1 MSNKDYI
8 KLFVKREGKVV
19 FGKRCSN
26 MWLLS
31 AVLIL
36 TFSAVAFSNA
46 SLKYLSYKMEDPFIN
61 WLDIEYTSADA
72 DYYGLQDALNDSTT
86 RAKYNIIDYEEDVK
100 YSLKYFTKDYN
111 QKYLTGRYFESL
123 NTDLVNA
130 VLANDNVVSGQKIS
144 SLEVLAEGS
153 LGVILTQESL
163 NNLGYSKAPAF
174 IYYAQHSPGA
184 DEIGFQLFREN
195 VARDEYDTGIE
206 AAMVP
211 IPVLGVVHKLPGNVD
226 YIASTFFLD
235 QYYSY
240 PNPFYMNNVDYASS
254 LHFFVPS
261 SLNLDSFSREV
272 IEIAQN
278 KGVDIAEDRY
288 SFYLPQFTPYIDG
301 DFVSFYGEYGIDPL
315 RIQEIAYKVIDKY
328 GSRNVTRVYNY
339 EFYGEPIGDKSYM
352 SVHFR
357 NLDKI
362 NEFDEYVKSEFKINL
377 EMAQINAKKNFN
389 AISILANILSWAI
402 VAFSILCII
411 LFVVNLLQSY
421 FQKVKRNLG
430 TFKAFG
436 ISNAELISV
445 FVVIMIVLAAAS
457 IVISLTVVYL
467 AQIVLPM
474 LGFVKEGG
482 FGYLYLWNDM
492 TMGTIAIVVISSV
505 VTVYLVMR
513 KLLSATP
520 GDLIY
525 DR

>member
-1 MSNKDYI
+1 
-8 KLFVKREGKVV
+8 
-19 FGKRCSN
+19 

-61 WLDIEYTSADA
+61 WLDIENTSDA
-72 DYYGLQDALNDSTT
+72 SDYSGLSIALEDSTM
-86 RAKYNIIDYEEDVK
+86 RARYNIVGYQEDYI
-100 YSLKYFTKDYN
+100 YSQNIFTKNEDLR
-111 QKYLTGRYFESL
+111 YLSGRFFQSL
-123 NTDLVNA
+123 NTSLIDA
-130 VLANDNVVSGQKIS
+130 ILAEDNVVNGQAVS
-144 SLEVLAEGS
+144 SARNLNPES
-153 LGVILTQESL
+153 IGVILTQETL
-163 NNLGYSKAPAF
+163 AGLGYSQAPAYIDF
-174 IYYAQHSPGA
+174 ARYSSGA
-184 DEIGFQLFREN
+184 DEYGFKLYTDQ
-195 VARDEYDTGIE
+195 EY
-206 AAMVP
+206 AKVP
-211 IPVLGVVHKLPGNVD
+211 IPVLGVVKKLPGNVD
-226 YIASTFFLD
+226 FVTSAFLLEQIFND
-235 QYYSY
+235 YSY
-240 PNPFYMNNVDYASS
+240 PFLMNNEKYAST

-261 SLNLDSFSREV
+261 NVDMDAFSQDV
-272 IEIAQN
+272 IKIAQ
-278 KGVDIAEDRY
+278 KQGIDLMEDRY
-288 SFYLPQFTPYIDG
+288 SFYMPQITSYVSGGFI
-301 DFVSFYGEYGIDPL
+301 SFYGDYDLEPCS
-315 RIQEIAYKVIDKY
+315 IQQVAYDVTDKY
-328 GSRNVTRVYNY
+328 AGRNVSRVYEY
-339 EFYGEPIGDKSYM
+339 DFSESYINQISFM

-362 NEFDEYVKSEFKINL
+362 SEFESYVKSNYNIDI
-377 EMAQINAKKNFN
+377 EMAQVNAKKNFN